1 MALINCSNCKKPIS
15 DKAKFCVGCG
25 IDLRIDNI
33 ADDLNTPKP
42 KKEYLGVEESIV
54 PNEPIPQNEIINAS
68 FNNDN
73 GTKAEE
79 YLTDKP
85 KKNKQIFTIDKNDKR
100 YTPYKISNISLVILD
115 FLYNVSVS
123 EPGRA
128 NVFAV
133 YISYHISRYIIRE
146 LFMQYEN
153 VRNMNTISKVGL
165 SIGIWALVII
175 GKVIILVTVFNFV
188 F

>member
-1 MALINCSNCKKPIS
+1 MALVNCSNCKKPIS

-25 IDLRIDNI
+25 IDLRTDNI
-33 ADDLNTPKP
+33 TDNLNTLEPT
-42 KKEYLGVEESIV
+42 KEYLGFYESTNPI
-54 PNEPIPQNEIINAS
+54 EPIPQNEIINGS
-68 FNNDN
+68 FKNDS

-79 YLTDKP
+79 YLTDQP
-85 KKNKQIFTIDKNDKR
+85 KKNKPIFAIDKNDKR
-100 YTPYKISNISLVILD
+100 YTAYKISNVSLVILD
-115 FLYNVSVS
+115 FIYNVSVS